1 MLINHLA
8 FVAFLISLKGKRL
21 EGCKAPHMV
30 MEYTDTVYIDISGP
44 CPGQTGHIVY
54 TVRSASGI
62 SRGRNAVGY
71 YSAFMHCCHCELDTS
86 DDKSLDGGRAI
97 VAICG
102 MIQSSYNRFK
112 SNNLKNKAILLCKL
126 EWDKHFWNKSATN
139 TQEFRRSCLC
149 MFAK

>member
-1 MLINHLA
+1 M
-8 FVAFLISLKGKRL
+8 AFLISLRGKRF
-21 EGCKAPHMV
+21 EGCNAPDK
-30 MEYTDTVYIDISGP
+30 EYTVYIDISGP

-54 TVRSASGI
+54 TVRAASGI

-71 YSAFMHCCHCELDTS
+71 YSAFMHCCHCELDS
-86 DDKSLDGGRAI
+86 FDDKSLNRGRAI
-97 VAICG
+97 LAICG

-126 EWDKHFWNKSATN
+126 EWDKHYWNKSATN

-149 MFAK
+149 IFAKYK